1 MIGEAIAGGIEAVQ
15 TAINDHGT
23 FGEYLRAVL
32 VSRPM
37 AQFWVLVLFGTV
49 GMAGNYLWK
58 WLRDEITGSLWN
70 YLTRQY
76 PKRTAL
82 AYATFIGYAATT
94 VLSPVLD
101 GAGWGVVVNL
111 GLTTGFA
118 IDALV
123 NKSDRQVWTAQ
134 ERADMRKDPEK
145 TLPPAEKKP

>member
-1 MIGEAIAGGIEAVQ
+1 MFGDALAGGIEAVQ

-37 AQFWVLVLFGTV
+37 AQFGVLVLFGTL
-49 GMAGNYLWK
+49 GMAANYLWK
-58 WLRDEITGSLWN
+58 WLRDEITGSLWA
-70 YLTRQY
+70 YLTKQY

-82 AYATFIGYAATT
+82 AYATFIGYAVTT

-101 GAGWGVVVNL
+101 GAGWGVVINL

-123 NKSDRQVWTAQ
+123 NKSKAKVWTDE
-134 ERADMRKDPEK
+134 EREARKDPEQ
-145 TLPPAEKKP
+145 TLPPKKEHT